1 MTIGD
6 VTIDVVDVIL
16 ILYFI
21 GFFVLGFAQGTIRRL
36 LGIGSILFSW
46 FLAANLAE
54 PLSGFLGRNWTQ
66 FPMEYSYMIGFL
78 AVFLTSS
85 IALALVAQGF
95 YKPQPLFQKA
105 RFADEI
111 IGGILG
117 VIEAAIIFG
126 AILVILD
133 QFFLIPAMPVNPNEL
148 PFLRQIWEAID
159 PTQIA
164 AHFRDTLIPAFFAL
178 TGFLVPDEIEAPY
191 TFG

>member
-1 MTIGD
+1 

-66 FPMEYSYMIGFL
+66 FPQEYSYMIGFL
-78 AVFLTSS
+78 AIFLTSS

-111 IGGILG
+111 IGGLLG
-117 VIEAAIIFG
+117 IVEAAIIFG

-159 PTQIA
+159 PTRIA
-164 AHFRDTLIPAFFAL
+164 ALFRDTLIPAFFAL

>member
-78 AVFLTSS
+78 AIFLTSS

-111 IGGILG
+111 IGGLLG
-117 VIEAAIIFG
+117 IVEAAIIFG

-159 PTQIA
+159 PTRIA
-164 AHFRDTLIPAFFAL
+164 AVFRDTLIPAFFAL

>member
-1 MTIGD
+1 VTIGD

-148 PFLRQIWEAID
+148 PFLRQIWEAVD

-164 AHFRDTLIPAFFAL
+164 ALFRDTLIPAFFAL

>member
-1 MTIGD
+1 VTIGD

-78 AVFLTSS
+78 SVFLTSS

-111 IGGILG
+111 IGGLLG
-117 VIEAAIIFG
+117 IVEAAIIFG

-164 AHFRDTLIPAFFAL
+164 AIFRDTLIPAFFAL

>member
-1 MTIGD
+1 VTIGD

-111 IGGILG
+111 IGGLLG
-117 VIEAAIIFG
+117 IVEAAIIFG

-159 PTQIA
+159 PTRIA
-164 AHFRDTLIPAFFAL
+164 AIFRDTLIPAFFAL

>member
-148 PFLRQIWEAID
+148 PFLRQIWEAVD

-164 AHFRDTLIPAFFAL
+164 ALFRDTLIPAFFAL